1 MMPTVKEFLQFRRAF
16 VLVVFIGIFA
26 MAARNVLDP
35 DVWWHLKTGEWIAQ
49 HHAVPHS
56 DPFSYTRAGQP
67 WVAHEW
73 LSELA
78 IYGIFRSTGYAGL
91 ILFFAAVISAAFV
104 PLYLRCKTDAV
115 MAGAVTL
122 WGALA
127 TTIVWGVR
135 PQIFSFLLLSL
146 WLLILERSEKKPEL
160 LLWTLPITLVW
171 VNLHAGFILGP
182 AFLALFI
189 AGEFGEFMES
199 HFSGAAAGAR
209 LRRLSVTLLANLVL
223 ASFNP
228 NGSAIFRYVIET
240 MRSIPMQRYI
250 TEWASPDFHNA
261 NYRAFFF
268 LILATFAA
276 LAFSGKKPRL
286 RDLLVLLAG
295 VAAALS
301 SVRMIPLFVLAA
313 APLVARAMTEWF
325 PSGRHRTAP
334 AREGSRLLHGVV
346 LFILATFATV
356 HTFLVIQHQP
366 QAEAAVFPVAAV
378 AYLQQHPPPGPIF
391 NYYSWG
397 GYLIFKAYPQIRVF
411 IDGRAD
417 VYGEGLTQYG
427 ETYYLQKNWP
437 LSLSQGKVTSVIVP
451 PQCPLASALR
461 EMPEWSLRY
470 QDSVSTIFFK
480 SF

>member
-127 TTIVWGVR
+127 TTVVWGVR

-189 AGEFGEFMES
+189 AGEFGEFI
-199 HFSGAAAGAR
+199 FR
-209 LRRLSVTLLANLVL
+209 T
-223 ASFNP
+223 FPP
-228 NGSAIFRYVIET
+228 NGLPFE
-240 MRSIPMQRYI
+240 SIHGLNIPV
-250 TEWASPDFHNA
+250 NA
-261 NYRAFFF
+261 PQQ
-268 LILATFAA
+268 LA
-276 LAFSGKKPRL
+276 
-286 RDLLVLLAG
+286 
-295 VAAALS
+295 
-301 SVRMIPLFVLAA
+301 
-313 APLVARAMTEWF
+313 
-325 PSGRHRTAP
+325 
-334 AREGSRLLHGVV
+334 
-346 LFILATFATV
+346 
-356 HTFLVIQHQP
+356 
-366 QAEAAVFPVAAV
+366 
-378 AYLQQHPPPGPIF
+378 
-391 NYYSWG
+391 
-397 GYLIFKAYPQIRVF
+397 
-411 IDGRAD
+411 
-417 VYGEGLTQYG
+417 QY
-427 ETYYLQKNWP
+427 
-437 LSLSQGKVTSVIVP
+437 
-451 PQCPLASALR
+451 
-461 EMPEWSLRY
+461 
-470 QDSVSTIFFK
+470 
-480 SF
+480 

>member
-16 VLVVFIGIFA
+16 VFVVFIGIFA

-49 HHAVPHS
+49 HRAVPHS

-73 LSELA
+73 LSELI

-91 ILFFAAVISAAFV
+91 IVFFAGIISAAFV
-104 PLYLRCKTDAV
+104 PLYLRCKTNAV
-115 MAGAVTL
+115 IAGSVTV

-127 TTIVWGVR
+127 TTVVWGVR

-146 WLLILERSEKKPEL
+146 WLLILERSEKNPKIL
-160 LLWTLPITLVW
+160 WWTLPITLVW

-182 AFLALFI
+182 AFLVLFL
-189 AGEFGEFMES
+189 AVEFAEFIES
-199 HFSGAAAGAR
+199 LFSDRTAVSR
-209 LRRLSVTLLANLVL
+209 LRWLSVTLLADLVL
-223 ASFNP
+223 AALNP
-228 NGSAIFRYVIET
+228 NGAAIFRYVLDT
-240 MRSIPMQRYI
+240 MRSVPMQRYI
-250 TEWASPDFHNA
+250 TEWASPDFHSA
-261 NYRAFFF
+261 DYRAFFF
-268 LILATFAA
+268 LVLATFVT
-276 LAFSGKKPRL
+276 LAVSSRKTRL

-295 VAAALS
+295 TAAALS

-313 APLVARAMTEWF
+313 VPLIARATAERF
-325 PSGRHRTAP
+325 PSGESRAGP
-334 AREGSRLLHGVV
+334 ARVGSRLLHAVV
-346 LFILATFATV
+346 LLILTVFATV
-356 HTFLVIQHQP
+356 HTFLVIDRQP
-366 QAEAAVFPVAAV
+366 QSEAAAFPTAAV
-378 AYLQQHPPPGPIF
+378 AYLQQHPPSGPIF

-417 VYGEGLTQYG
+417 IYGEGLTQYG
-427 ETYYLQKNWP
+427 ETYYLQKNWRLP
-437 LSLSQGKVTSVIVP
+437 LSQWKVTTVIVP

-470 QDSVSTIFFK
+470 EDSVSVVFFK